1 MTAVYITIDTEYSAG
16 LAIRLG
22 LHAREAVYARSI
34 AGHTAHGAGGIEPQV
49 EVCLLYT
56 SDAADAAS
64 RVAVVARRIVQTT
77 VAGLASLL

>member
-34 AGHTAHGAGGIEPQV
+34 AGHTADGAVGIEHQM
-49 EVCLLYT
+49 EVM
-56 SDAADAAS
+56 S
-64 RVAVVARRIVQTT
+64 RSWRGVTRCNCIFIRNGWKSPGTPIR
-77 VAGLASLL
+77 